1 MRSYALT
8 DLEAMSEVSR
18 RTIADYIS
26 KGLLQGPSH
35 RGRGARYSQRDLD
48 ALIVIPKVRTL
59 LRQEFPSLN
68 TIRDFLTRLSPSEL
82 HQLAALK
89 NELAF
94 EIEVRRLRVLNRL
107 KNLSPTAAPERISDA
122 LQLLT
127 PEQIRGV
134 DRGHF
139 QVGSLVDLDWMTNE
153 PLRAANGYN
162 GHQGHNGRNG
172 RNGSGAVLA
181 EESEPA
187 YANGHAEAQTNGHT
201 NGNGQGSDHDRWA
214 SFGDGTVEIRI
225 EKHALMDREAHARI
239 SGAIKNFS
247 TRLEE
252 VLKAYG

>member
-8 DLEAMSEVSR
+8 DLEALSDVSK
-18 RTIADYIS
+18 RTIADYVS

-48 ALIVIPKVRTL
+48 ALRVIPKVRTL
-59 LRQEFPSLN
+59 MRDEFPSLN
-68 TIRDFLTRLSPSEL
+68 TIRAFLARLSPSEL

-153 PLRAANGYN
+153 PLRSANGYN
-162 GHQGHNGRNG
+162 GHNDQSDRNG
-172 RNGSGAVLA
+172 KSAVLA

-187 YANGHAEAQTNGHT
+187 YANGDAEAQTNGPA
-201 NGNGQGSDHDRWA
+201 NGNGSSHDGWA

-225 EKHALMDREAHARI
+225 EKQALMDREAHARI